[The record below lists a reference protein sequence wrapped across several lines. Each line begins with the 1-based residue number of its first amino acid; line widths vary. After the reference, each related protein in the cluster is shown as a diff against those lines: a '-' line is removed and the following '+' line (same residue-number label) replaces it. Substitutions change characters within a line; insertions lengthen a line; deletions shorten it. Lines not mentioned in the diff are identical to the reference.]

1 MKEKISQV
9 FEEKGIMGFA
19 LKFQVYVKMK
29 EPRMKFRWETEFK
42 ETEIGEIPKDWEM
55 SKIGVF
61 YKLKYGITTN
71 SGEFGNCRLL
81 RQTDLKEGFID
92 ISSVPYSEVSEDEI
106 QKYLLKDDDLVISR
120 IANVGSIGYVSFGA
134 LNSLDK
140 PLIFGS
146 YLLKFEKIKEIHN
159 KFTFYFLLSPQMQDY
174 IKSIA
179 DGSTRQNTNA
189 KVVAEFPL
197 YVPPLPEQSR
207 IATVLSWFDDLIEV
221 KKRQNEILEKTAMAI
236 FKSWFIDFEPFRDGE
251 FVYSEELGKEI
262 PKGWEVKKI
271 GEIAE
276 IIMGQSPPSKFYN
289 EDGIG
294 IPFIQGKGQL
304 GKYTPQTTIFCSC
317 DGKLARAYDILLTV
331 RAPVGELNL
340 ADKEYII
347 GRGIASIRSNYWPFL
362 FLYFNFNRELLKSLE
377 KGTTYDAIVKEDI
390 ENLLIVIPPSHILQS
405 FHSLVEPLFQKIIL
419 NQKQI
424 MTLRKIRDTLLPLLV
439 FGKLRIEEV

>member
-1 MKEKISQV
+1 
-9 FEEKGIMGFA
+9 
-19 LKFQVYVKMK
+19 
-29 EPRMKFRWETEFK
+29 MKFRWETEFK
-42 ETEIGEIPKDWEM
+42 ETEIGEIPKDWEV

-61 YKLKYGITTN
+61 YKLKYGITAN

-120 IANVGSIGYVSFGA
+120 IANVGSIGYVSFEA

-179 DGSTRQNTNA
+179 EGSTRQNTNA

-207 IATVLSWFDDLIEV
+207 IATVLSYFDDLIEV

-236 FKSWFIDFEPFRDGE
+236 FKSWFVDFEPFMDGE
-251 FVYSEELGKEI
+251 FVYNEELGRDI
-262 PKGWEVKKI
+262 PKGWEMKKVIDLCYIISGRGKYLIEASEGIYPLWGANGVLGYIDNYDLEGFSIITGRVGTI
-271 GEIAE
+271 GKVFLVEGKYAISDNVLC
-276 IIMGQSPPSKFYN
+276 IIPHQGFCIFFLYLWIKSQIDFESLNVGTSQPLITKTALGNEPILSPP
-289 EDGIG
+289 
-294 IPFIQGKGQL
+294 P
-304 GKYTPQTTIFCSC
+304 
-317 DGKLARAYDILLTV
+317 
-331 RAPVGELNL
+331 
-340 ADKEYII
+340 
-347 GRGIASIRSNYWPFL
+347 
-362 FLYFNFNRELLKSLE
+362 
-377 KGTTYDAIVKEDI
+377 
-390 ENLLIVIPPSHILQS
+390 HILQS

-439 FGKLRIEEV
+439 FGKLRVEEV

>member
-1 MKEKISQV
+1 
-9 FEEKGIMGFA
+9 MGFA

-29 EPRMKFRWETEFK
+29 EPRIKFRWETEFK
-42 ETEIGEIPKDWEM
+42 ETEIGEIPREWEV
-55 SKIGVF
+55 SKIGIF
-61 YKLKYGITTN
+61 YKLKYGITAT
-71 SGEFGNCRLL
+71 SSEFGNCRLL
-81 RQTDLKEGFID
+81 RQTDLKEGMID

-106 QKYLLKDDDLVISR
+106 QKYLLKEDDLVINR
-120 IANVGSIGYVSFGA
+120 IANVGSIGYVSFEA

-140 PLIFGS
+140 TLIFGS

-197 YVPPLPEQSR
+197 YVPPLHEQSR

-262 PKGWEVKKI
+262 PKGWEVIPIEKEFYLIKGRKYEVFDDYFEGCSPYLLIETFKTGKI
-271 GEIAE
+271 EFWTIEKEPQVDENDVVLVADGESSGKVLRYQKGILGSTLLTLKPKSGNFIE
-276 IIMGQSPPSKFYN
+276 LKHLIYLTLKFY
-289 EDGIG
+289 EDEIMSHRTGSA
-294 IPFIQGKGQL
+294 IPHLDKDFLKSFL
-304 GKYTPQTTIFCSC
+304 
-317 DGKLARAYDILLTV
+317 ILL
-331 RAPVGELNL
+331 
-340 ADKEYII
+340 
-347 GRGIASIRSNYWPFL
+347 
-362 FLYFNFNRELLKSLE
+362 
-377 KGTTYDAIVKEDI
+377 
-390 ENLLIVIPPSHILQS
+390 PPPPILQS

-424 MTLRKIRDTLLPLLV
+424 
-439 FGKLRIEEV
+439 

>member
-1 MKEKISQV
+1 
-9 FEEKGIMGFA
+9 MGFA
-19 LKFQVYVKMK
+19 LKFQVYVKRK
-29 EPRMKFRWETEFK
+29 ELKIKFRWETEFK
-42 ETEIGEIPKDWEM
+42 ETEIGEIPREWEV
-55 SKIGVF
+55 SKIGIF
-61 YKLKYGITTN
+61 YKLKYGITAT
-71 SGEFGNCRLL
+71 SSEFGNCRLL
-81 RQTDLKEGFID
+81 RQTDLKEGMID

-106 QKYLLKDDDLVISR
+106 QKYLLKEDDLVISR
-120 IANVGSIGYVSFGA
+120 IANVGSIGYVSVEA

-236 FKSWFIDFEPFRDGE
+236 FKNWFIDFEPFRDGE

-262 PKGWEVKKI
+262 PKGWEVIPIEKEFYLIKGRKYEVFDDYFEGCSPYLLIETFKTGKI
-271 GEIAE
+271 EFWTIEKEPQVDENDVVLVADGESSGKVLRYQKGILGSTLLALKPKSGNFIE
-276 IIMGQSPPSKFYN
+276 LKHLIYLTLKFY
-289 EDGIG
+289 EDEIMSHRTGSA
-294 IPFIQGKGQL
+294 IPHLDKDFLKSFL
-304 GKYTPQTTIFCSC
+304 
-317 DGKLARAYDILLTV
+317 ILL
-331 RAPVGELNL
+331 
-340 ADKEYII
+340 
-347 GRGIASIRSNYWPFL
+347 
-362 FLYFNFNRELLKSLE
+362 
-377 KGTTYDAIVKEDI
+377 
-390 ENLLIVIPPSHILQS
+390 PPPPILQS

-439 FGKLRIEEV
+439 FGKLRVEEV